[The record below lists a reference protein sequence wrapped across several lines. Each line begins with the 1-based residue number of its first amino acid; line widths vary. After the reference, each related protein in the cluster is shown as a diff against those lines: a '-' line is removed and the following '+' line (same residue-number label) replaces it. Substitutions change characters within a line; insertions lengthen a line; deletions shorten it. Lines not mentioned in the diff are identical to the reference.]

1 MCGIAGFV
9 GRGTRENLEK
19 MTRTLKYRGPDGE
32 GYFFDAALVVGLGH
46 RRLSIIDL
54 GGGKQPMFNEDK
66 TVALVFNGEIYNFL
80 ELRKD
85 LENRHKFLTGSDT
98 EVIVH
103 LYEEL
108 GEQVFEKLNG
118 MFAIALYDIKKQK
131 LILARDRL
139 GKKPLYWA
147 QFGNSIFFG
156 SEIKA
161 LMQHPD
167 FKKEIDLQSLNK
179 YLSYDYVPTP
189 LSIWKNVQKLEP
201 ASYLVW
207 EKEKIRTGVF
217 WKTSFGAWDGS
228 EAQALGH
235 LDNLLNES
243 VKMRLISDVPLGI
256 FLSGGL
262 DSSTIA
268 YYAQKNSS
276 VPVKTFSI
284 AFEEKSF
291 DESAYARQA
300 AKFLRTEHFEKRF
313 FAKDLLN
320 LVPRIAELS
329 DEPLADASILP
340 TYLLSQFT
348 REKVTVA
355 LGGDGG
361 DELFAGYPTFQADK
375 LGNLYEKI
383 PAVFRKSILEKIIRS
398 LPVGHGNFSLD
409 FKLKK
414 FLDGFGDFSKYRH
427 QRWLGSF
434 LKEEKSKLFNQEI
447 WQELKNQNEFEEADR
462 YRLDVKADTEQN
474 ALIYEYMRT
483 YLMDEVLVKVDR
495 ASMFNSLEVRAPF
508 LDYRLVDF
516 VNSLPYNFKN
526 RGWQT
531 KYLLKR
537 LMSSKLP
544 KNIVFRRKK
553 GFGVPLGEWLR
564 KDLKDFCNQLLSE
577 KEISKSGFFSI
588 SYIEQLK
595 NEHFSEKKDN
605 RKLLWNLMVFQLW
618 QNNWNKN

>member
-9 GRGTRENLEK
+9 GGGTRENLEK
-19 MTRTLKYRGPDGE
+19 MTRTLQYRGPDGE
-32 GYFFDAALVVGLGH
+32 GYFFDAALGVGLGH

-54 GGGKQPMFNEDK
+54 GGGKQPIFNEDK

-85 LENRHKFLTGSDT
+85 LENRHKFLTESDT

-161 LMQHPD
+161 LMRHPN
-167 FKKEIDLQSLNK
+167 FKKEINYSSLNK

-207 EKEKIRTGVF
+207 EKEKIVKGVF

-228 EAQALGH
+228 GAHALGH

-262 DSSTIA
+262 DSSAIA

-300 AKFLRTEHFEKRF
+300 AKFLGAEHFEKRF

-320 LVPRIAELS
+320 LVPRIAELL

-355 LGGDGG
+355 LSGDGG

-375 LGNLYEKI
+375 LASLYEKI
-383 PAVFRKSILEKIIRS
+383 PAVFRKIILEKIIRS
-398 LPVGHGNFSLD
+398 LPVGHSNFSLD

-414 FLDGFGDFSKYRH
+414 FLDGFGDLPKYRH

-434 LKEEKSKLFNQEI
+434 LKEEKGKLFNSEI
-447 WQELKNQNEFEEADR
+447 WQEVKNQNEFEEADH
-462 YRLDVKADTEQN
+462 YRSEVKADTKQN

-508 LDYRLVDF
+508 LDYQLVDF

-544 KNIVFRRKK
+544 KDIVFRPKK

-564 KDLKDFCNQLLSE
+564 KDLKDFCNQLLS
-577 KEISKSGFFSI
+577 KEEFSKSGFFNI
-588 SYIEQLK
+588 SCIEQLK
-595 NEHFSEKKDN
+595 NEHFSGKKDN